1 MRRFVQRLAGGASGS
16 SSSINTQMRQS
27 LAPCNSDFFQTSCS
41 GGKIAEQACC
51 MAMARDKDENYGEGH
66 RERLRER
73 LLDNGGDGLLDHEL
87 VEYLLMLA
95 IPRIDTKPIAKQLIA
110 HYGNLSSV
118 FTADAYSLQNQ
129 KGIGEKAA
137 AAIKL
142 VQALALR
149 MASEPVREQPTLSS
163 WQALLD
169 YLRLDMAHLTIERVR
184 VLYLNSK
191 NMLIRDE
198 VAGEGS
204 IDQAPIYTRE
214 IIRRSI
220 DLGAAAIILVHNH
233 PSGDSAPS
241 RQDISMTREI
251 IETGKRLGIS
261 VHDHVI
267 VGKDGFSSMRSA
279 GLI

>member
-1 MRRFVQRLAGGASGS
+1 
-16 SSSINTQMRQS
+16 
-27 LAPCNSDFFQTSCS
+27 
-41 GGKIAEQACC
+41 
-51 MAMARDKDENYGEGH
+51 MATGQDKQEHYGEGH

-73 LLDNGGDGLLDHEL
+73 LLGKGGDALMDHEL
-87 VEYLLMLA
+87 LEYLLMLA

-118 FTADAYSLQNQ
+118 FAADTHSLLNQ
-129 KGIGEKAA
+129 KGVGEKAVS
-137 AAIKL
+137 AIKI

-149 MASEPVREQPTLSS
+149 MASEPVREQPILAS
-163 WQALLD
+163 WQSLID
-169 YLRLDMAHLTIERVR
+169 YLRLDMAHLTVERVR
-184 VLYLNSK
+184 VLYLNTK

-198 VAGEGS
+198 IAGEGS
-204 IDQAPIYTRE
+204 IDQAPIYIRE

-220 DLGAAAIILVHNH
+220 DLGAVAIILVHNH

-251 IETGKRLGIS
+251 MEAGKRLGIA

-267 VGKDGFSSMRSA
+267 IGKDGFTSLRSA
-279 GLI
+279 GLL

>member
-1 MRRFVQRLAGGASGS
+1 MAAG
-16 SSSINTQMRQS
+16 RD
-27 LAPCNSDFFQTSCS
+27 SD
-41 GGKIAEQACC
+41 GH
-51 MAMARDKDENYGEGH
+51 YGEGH

-73 LLDNGGDGLLDHEL
+73 LLDNGGDALLDHEL
-87 VEYLLMLA
+87 VEFLLMLA

-110 HYGNLSSV
+110 HYGNLAAL
-118 FTADAYSLQNQ
+118 FTADTHSLLNH
-129 KGIGEKAA
+129 KGVGEKAA
-137 AAIKL
+137 AAIKI

-149 MASEPVREQPTLSS
+149 IASEPVREQPILSS

-169 YLRLDMAHLTIERVR
+169 YLRLDMAHLTVERIR
-184 VLYLNSK
+184 VIYLNAK

-198 VAGEGS
+198 IAGEGS

-241 RQDISMTREI
+241 RQDIAMTKEI
-251 IETGKRLGIS
+251 IEAGKRLGIA
-261 VHDHVI
+261 VHDHII

>member
-1 MRRFVQRLAGGASGS
+1 
-16 SSSINTQMRQS
+16 MRQS
-27 LAPCNSDFFQTSCS
+27 LAPCNSDFCQTPCS
-41 GGKIAEQACC
+41 EGKIAEQGD
-51 MAMARDKDENYGEGH
+51 AMASLREKPENYGEGH
-66 RERLRER
+66 RDRLRER
-73 LLDNGGDGLLDHEL
+73 LLGKGGNALLDHEL
-87 VEYLLMLA
+87 LEYLLTLA

-149 MASEPVREQPTLSS
+149 MASEPVREQPILSS

-251 IETGKRLGIS
+251 IEAGKRLGIS

-267 VGKDGFSSMRSA
+267 IGKDGFSSLRSA

>member
-1 MRRFVQRLAGGASGS
+1 MS
-16 SSSINTQMRQS
+16 
-27 LAPCNSDFFQTSCS
+27 TSTS
-41 GGKIAEQACC
+41 
-51 MAMARDKDENYGEGH
+51 KDDGYGEGH

-73 LLDNGGDGLLDHEL
+73 LLNQGGDGLLDHEL
-87 VEYLLMLA
+87 LEYLLMLA

-137 AAIKL
+137 AAVKL
-142 VQALALR
+142 VQALMLR
-149 MASEPVREQPTLSS
+149 MASEPVREQPVLSS

-184 VLYLNSK
+184 VLYLNTK

-233 PSGDSAPS
+233 PSGDSSPS
-241 RQDISMTREI
+241 RQDITMTREI
-251 IETGKRLGIS
+251 IEAGKRLGIA
-261 VHDHVI
+261 VHDHII
-267 VGKDGFSSMRSA
+267 VGKDGFTSLRSA
-279 GLI
+279 GLL

>member
-1 MRRFVQRLAGGASGS
+1 M
-16 SSSINTQMRQS
+16 
-27 LAPCNSDFFQTSCS
+27 PCSE
-41 GGKIAEQACC
+41 GKFPEQLL
-51 MAMARDKDENYGEGH
+51 AMASSRDKEEGYGEGH
-66 RERLRER
+66 RERLRAR
-73 LLDNGGDGLLDHEL
+73 LLEQGGDGLLDHEL
-87 VEYLLMLA
+87 LEYLLMLA

-118 FTADAYSLQNQ
+118 FSADAYSLQHQ

-137 AAIKL
+137 AAIKI

-149 MASEPVREQPTLSS
+149 MAAEPVREQPILSS
-163 WQALLD
+163 WQAMLD
-169 YLRLDMAHLTIERVR
+169 YLRLDMAHLTVERVR
-184 VLYLNSK
+184 VLYLNAK

-198 VAGEGS
+198 IASEGS

-251 IETGKRLGIS
+251 IEAGKRLGIA

-267 VGKDGFSSMRSA
+267 IGKDGFTSMRSA
-279 GLI
+279 GLL

>member
-1 MRRFVQRLAGGASGS
+1 M
-16 SSSINTQMRQS
+16 
-27 LAPCNSDFFQTSCS
+27 PCSTAKFP
-41 GGKIAEQACC
+41 EQAQS
-51 MAMARDKDENYGEGH
+51 MASSRDKDKSYGEGH
-66 RERLRER
+66 RERLRAR
-73 LLDNGGDGLLDHEL
+73 LLEQGGEGLLDHEL
-87 VEYLLMLA
+87 LEYLLTLA

-118 FTADAYSLQNQ
+118 FSADAYSLQHQN
-129 KGIGEKAA
+129 GVGEKAA
-137 AAIKL
+137 AAIKT
-142 VQALALR
+142 VRALALR
-149 MASEPVREQPTLSS
+149 MASEPVREQPILSS

-184 VLYLNSK
+184 VLYLNAK

-198 VAGEGS
+198 IASEGS

-251 IETGKRLGIS
+251 MDAGKRLGIA

-267 VGKDGFSSMRSA
+267 IGKDGFSSMRSA
-279 GLI
+279 GLL

>member
-1 MRRFVQRLAGGASGS
+1 MASS
-16 SSSINTQMRQS
+16 Q
-27 LAPCNSDFFQTSCS
+27 
-41 GGKIAEQACC
+41 
-51 MAMARDKDENYGEGH
+51 DKDENYGEGH

-73 LLDNGGDGLLDHEL
+73 LLDKGGDALLDHEL
-87 VEYLLMLA
+87 LEYLLMLA
-95 IPRIDTKPIAKQLIA
+95 IPRIDTKPTAKQLLA

-118 FTADAYSLQNQ
+118 FAADTYSLLNQ

-137 AAIKL
+137 SAIKI

-149 MASEPVREQPTLSS
+149 MVSEPIREQPILSS

-169 YLRLDMAHLTIERVR
+169 YLRLDMAHLTIERIR

-198 VAGEGS
+198 IAGEGS

-220 DLGAAAIILVHNH
+220 DIGAAAIILVHNH

-251 IETGKRLGIS
+251 IEAGKRLGIS

-267 VGKDGFSSMRSA
+267 VGKDGISSMRSA